1 MVVRFWYSALGV
13 VSGIIL
19 ATAIFSFQSPA
30 FAQARPSKEL
40 AVIPANKDNDLKF
53 YQADGRIQ
61 RGVEALEHMTSAA
74 DLVLWVAGNQFF
86 CDGRGDR
93 RVSEDASRPDRGAN
107 HASPGLILSAIQGGG
122 WVYNGKEYRG
132 TPDVYAS
139 VNLGH
144 LRQLKAAGVMSKY

>member
-86 CDGRGDR
+86 AMDE
-93 RVSEDASRPDRGAN
+93 VIGAFQKTR
-107 HASPGLILSAIQGGG
+107 PGLTVGLITLPPA
-122 WVYNGKEYRG
+122 
-132 TPDVYAS
+132 
-139 VNLGH
+139 
-144 LRQLKAAGVMSKY
+144 